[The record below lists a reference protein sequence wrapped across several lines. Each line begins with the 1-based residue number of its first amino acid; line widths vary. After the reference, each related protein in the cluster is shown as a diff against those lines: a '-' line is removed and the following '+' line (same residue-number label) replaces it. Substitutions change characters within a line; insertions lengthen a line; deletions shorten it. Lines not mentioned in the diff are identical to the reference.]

1 MDLVLIRHPAVAV
14 EAGVCYGHSDVA
26 LAADPEES
34 ATALAMRL
42 ATLQVPPPRVL
53 LASPLL
59 RCASVAAA
67 LAGSFGCAHSL
78 DERLK
83 EMDFGAWEQQRW
95 DAIDR
100 ALLDEWAAN
109 FDHARAHGGESVA
122 QFAAR
127 VQAWLDAFAQ
137 TRECSPA
144 YVVTH
149 AGVIRVIAALLLGV
163 PWRARPSGRS
173 RWPVWC
179 GCGVTMSG
187 KSGRWCDGMP
197 ERLARPAG
205 FNCA

>member
-163 PWRARPSGRS
+163 PVARATQWSLEMAGVVWLRRDDERQVWSLV
-173 RWPVWC
+173 RWN
-179 GCGVTMSG
+179 
-187 KSGRWCDGMP
+187 
-197 ERLARPAG
+197 A
-205 FNCA
+205 